1 MKQTKIMRTYYT
13 NGIATFMKAEGGFL
27 AVYDDEGNYS
37 WGEFIS
43 DKDFNSDSFDQVE
56 YEEADFTNQDAYY
69 QRGMT
74 EEIGFIHQ
82 EKLSIIPNHNR
93 TMNTPTPTPRT
104 DEVASHEGNWDTKA
118 LRMGHLVRTLERELT
133 AVTEQRDEARRLA
146 EKYRNLSCEDQD
158 QADETLLPWENNQP
172 ERTMNT
178 PTPTPTPRT
187 DDAIN
192 WHKGVKYVEVS
203 FTRKLERELTAA
215 TEQRDRLVEAME
227 ETKKHLKDAN
237 RGAEINAHAL
247 RINADKLASVTEQR
261 DAASAEFYR
270 YHGLWDRATKQLETV
285 MHQRD
290 RLAEALQNAMEYIPS
305 TMQKSAI
312 EALQSLNQPTE
323 L

>member
-1 MKQTKIMRTYYT
+1 
-13 NGIATFMKAEGGFL
+13 
-27 AVYDDEGNYS
+27 
-37 WGEFIS
+37 
-43 DKDFNSDSFDQVE
+43 
-56 YEEADFTNQDAYY
+56 
-69 QRGMT
+69 
-74 EEIGFIHQ
+74 
-82 EKLSIIPNHNR
+82 
-93 TMNTPTPTPRT
+93 MNTPTPTPSK
-104 DEVASHEGNWDTKA
+104 DEVNLDNLPLKDALRFVDENSTTGGLFTKA
-118 LRMGHLVRTLERELT
+118 ALKTLAAKCRELT
-133 AVTEQRDEARRLA
+133 AV
-146 EKYRNLSCEDQD
+146 
-158 QADETLLPWENNQP
+158 
-172 ERTMNT
+172 
-178 PTPTPTPRT
+178 
-187 DDAIN
+187 
-192 WHKGVKYVEVS
+192 
-203 FTRKLERELTAA
+203 

>member
-1 MKQTKIMRTYYT
+1 
-13 NGIATFMKAEGGFL
+13 
-27 AVYDDEGNYS
+27 
-37 WGEFIS
+37 
-43 DKDFNSDSFDQVE
+43 
-56 YEEADFTNQDAYY
+56 
-69 QRGMT
+69 
-74 EEIGFIHQ
+74 
-82 EKLSIIPNHNR
+82 
-93 TMNTPTPTPRT
+93 MNTTTPTPRT
-104 DEVASHEGNWDTKA
+104 DAIQELSYNVEHDEEVALAFTA
-118 LRMGHLVRTLERELT
+118 CRTLERELT
-133 AVTEQRDEARRLA
+133 AVTEQRDGLRSGIDYA
-146 EKYRNLSCEDQD
+146 SDQ
-158 QADETLLPWENNQP
+158 L
-172 ERTMNT
+172 
-178 PTPTPTPRT
+178 
-187 DDAIN
+187 
-192 WHKGVKYVEVS
+192 
-203 FTRKLERELTAA
+203 TRV